1 MSAAFGDASRPSRSN
16 VTQQQCT
23 GADDSVGERVRRGLR
38 YGAGTRGTM
47 SKSVVKKNGIRSL
60 VFAAVI
66 AVGAVASVGGL
77 LTYKLANASGIVVAQ
92 FLQSG
97 LPTSSLQ

>member
-1 MSAAFGDASRPSRSN
+1 
-16 VTQQQCT
+16 
-23 GADDSVGERVRRGLR
+23 
-38 YGAGTRGTM
+38 M
-47 SKSVVKKNGIRSL
+47 SKSVVKKNEIRSL
-60 VFAAVI
+60 VLAALI